1 MDYQALAKV
10 MLSKMYTLNKT
21 RPQRNINEGMR
32 GEGFVMQYVI
42 ARSCPVQPSEI
53 SSFMDIS
60 TARVAVALK
69 NLERKGLITRRIDE
83 SDRRRILVEL
93 TDKGKGFAKEKQM
106 HMLLHTT
113 QLLER
118 LGEKDATEFVRLL
131 DRVADIMAELHDDHG
146 GC

>member
-60 TARVAVALK
+60 TARMAVAALN
-69 NLERKGLITRRIDE
+69 NLERKGLITRRIDP

-93 TDKGKGFAKEKQM
+93 DRAKASCSPSKKHDAYAFA
-106 HMLLHTT
+106 
-113 QLLER
+113 
-118 LGEKDATEFVRLL
+118 
-131 DRVADIMAELHDDHG
+131 
-146 GC
+146 